1 MGQQL
6 KSRSTKHKKKKHR
19 WKKIIGSV
27 LLLFV
32 LGIAGYVYSIYGHAK
47 QTVNEKINTN
57 IESIDTEVAQ
67 EKLEKKELINILLLG
82 VDERDADGGRSDS
95 IMIASLN
102 PEDELTT
109 VVSIPRDT
117 LAEIAGKGFET
128 KINHAY
134 AYGGADMSVAT
145 VEKFLDLDLDYYV
158 EINMEG
164 LADLIDAIGGITVNN
179 EIEWIDE
186 GYYKKG
192 YRWEKGEI
200 ELDGEKALGYVRMR
214 HLDPNSD
221 FGRTERQRKVINA
234 IIDKGK
240 NMATV
245 LKLNSVID
253 VLGDNLQTNM
263 TFDDMK
269 KLLLDYN
276 HLAKN
281 FQGYMLQGEDV
292 YIDGVYY
299 YQVPDEELRNVH
311 NALSGEGEFGQELGQ
326 GLEQETSGEREAFN
340 QGHRSPVPI
349 E

>member
-1 MGQQL
+1 M
-6 KSRSTKHKKKKHR
+6 
-19 WKKIIGSV
+19 
-27 LLLFV
+27 
-32 LGIAGYVYSIYGHAK
+32 
-47 QTVNEKINTN
+47 
-57 IESIDTEVAQ
+57 
-67 EKLEKKELINILLLG
+67 EKKELINILLLG
-82 VDERDADGGRSDS
+82 VDERDNDGGRSDS

-102 PEDELTT
+102 PEDEQTT

-221 FGRTERQRKVINA
+221 FGRAERQRKVINA

-276 HLAKN
+276 HLAKK
-281 FQGYMLQGEDV
+281 FPRLYV
-292 YIDGVYY
+292 T
-299 YQVPDEELRNVH
+299 R
-311 NALSGEGEFGQELGQ
+311 
-326 GLEQETSGEREAFN
+326 
-340 QGHRSPVPI
+340 
-349 E
+349 